1 MVVFIQLIHNLRLV
15 YLEQIVDGLCY
26 LDAMRFV
33 HKGNNDINMQTISM
47 L

>member
-1 MVVFIQLIHNLRLV
+1 MVWFIQLIHNSFLV